1 MIHMGDTQPLT
12 DHAQQVPVELIK
24 HLEMI
29 QAVVARLA
37 GNSFLIK
44 GWALT
49 VSATLYGFAVDRA
62 AWGLA
67 AMGVL
72 VSGIFWYLDSFYLR
86 GERMHRRLYDDARLA
101 DGAIP
106 PFSLDTRRY
115 HGQVSRLGTFLS
127 VTLVTFYVMPIAIG
141 VVVIAVESTA

>member
-1 MIHMGDTQPLT
+1 MIHMGDTRPLT
-12 DHAQQVPVELIK
+12 DQTQQVPVELIK

-49 VSATLYGFAVDRA
+49 VSATLYGFAIDRP

-67 AMGVL
+67 VMGVL
-72 VSGIFWYLDSFYLR
+72 ISGIFWYLDSYYLR

-101 DGAIP
+101 DGAIA
-106 PFSLDTRRY
+106 PFCLDTRQYR
-115 HGQVSRLGTFLS
+115 GQVPLLQTFLS
-127 VTLVTFYVMPIAIG
+127 VTLVTFYAMPIAIG
-141 VVVIAVESTA
+141 LVVIAVESIA

>member
-1 MIHMGDTQPLT
+1 MGDTQPLT
-12 DHAQQVPVELIK
+12 GHAQQIPVELIK

-49 VSATLYGFAVDRA
+49 ASATLYGFAIDRT

-67 AMGVL
+67 LIGL
-72 VSGIFWYLDSFYLR
+72 LISGIFWYLDSFYLQ
-86 GERMHRRLYDDARLA
+86 GERMHRCLYDEVRLGDSA
-101 DGAIP
+101 VP
-106 PFSLDTRRY
+106 SFSLDTRKYR
-115 HGQVSRLGTFLS
+115 GQISRFRTFLS
-127 VTLVTFYVMPIAIG
+127 VTLITFYAMPIAIG
-141 VVVIAVESTA
+141 VVVIAVESIP